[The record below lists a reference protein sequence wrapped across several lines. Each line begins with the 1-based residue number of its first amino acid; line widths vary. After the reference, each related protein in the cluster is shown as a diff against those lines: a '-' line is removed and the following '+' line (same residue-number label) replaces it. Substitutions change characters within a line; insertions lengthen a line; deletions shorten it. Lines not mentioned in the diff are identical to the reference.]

1 MKKILLA
8 CVVIILLAGF
18 SFYVLKSGSSKSS
31 APPAGISQAGA
42 EQAQS
47 VTNAVDWTPSKDN
60 PYMLLKNVKFR
71 FAEDIYF
78 NVHNML
84 SLTEPDKPYKY
95 VNMNDGKS
103 FIINIITAQCSLDPF
118 VMENLFNNYVLN
130 YEGSPLKKLKIAM
143 AEMDVNGEK
152 IPALKISGM
161 MRMGVW
167 LPFEMTSRVGL
178 EKSTNQMTIEA
189 LKIKSVGLPFVKN
202 LMDMS
207 GIKLETLLSIKPGR
221 GLSIVKNTMYV
232 DALNL
237 TPPPKLAGNILD
249 VRVNLKNNCVDLHMG
264 QSKPADVK
272 YTLLVP
278 EAKNYIYIFNGSLI
292 FGKLFSSNGRL
303 QLVDANPSDYFDFY
317 LDKYLLQ
324 LSRSDIK
331 MTEDAAMVVNTRDY
345 QSIVKQ

>member
-1 MKKILLA
+1 MKKILIA
-8 CVVIILLAGF
+8 CVVIVLLAGI
-18 SFYVLKSGSSKSS
+18 SFYVMNSGSSKEP
-31 APPAGISQAGA
+31 AAPAGISSAAA
-42 EQAQS
+42 EQTQPVAE
-47 VTNAVDWTPSKDN
+47 TAWTPSKDN

-71 FAEDIYF
+71 FTEDIYF

-84 SLTEPDKPYKY
+84 SLTEPSKSYEY
-95 VNMNDGKS
+95 VNMNDGRS
-103 FIINIITAQCSLDPF
+103 FIINIISAQCSLDPV
-118 VMENLFNNYVLN
+118 VMETLFNNYVLN
-130 YEGSPLKKLKIAM
+130 YEGSPLKKLKISM
-143 AEMDVNGEK
+143 AEMDVDGEK
-152 IPALKISGM
+152 IPTLRISGM

-189 LKIKSVGLPFVKN
+189 LRIKSVGLPFVKN

-237 TPPPKLAGNILD
+237 TPPPKLAGTIQD
-249 VRVNLKNNCVDLHMG
+249 VKVNLKNSSVDLQLG
-264 QSKPADVK
+264 QAKPADVK

-292 FGKLFSSNGRL
+292 FGKLLSSNGRL

-317 LDKYLLQ
+317 LNKYLLQ
-324 LSRSDIK
+324 LSKSDIK
-331 MTEDAAMVVNTRDY
+331 MTEDAAMVVNTRDF